1 MWWQNARDQA
11 VITLDSKTV
20 QIEIKTD
27 RLSHCSSYKRLI
39 NHQRIIRT
47 TTIMIANSQLFQ
59 EREILESAPPSLTT
73 ITQIQ
78 APQNRV
84 ITRPKRLGHRWS
96 LSLRHWLQCSRLFHT
111 EALIMAWCNLKI
123 SNQWVNNWICLT
135 TRTIISK
142 TVLMTVLTF
151 MAIAKTNNRQELL
164 VPEAAPTLWSQMSS
178 MKVPRC
184 FHRVF
189 QNHHKFYCKELKE
202 ISTLMKTNK
211 TSTIFILHLSIRI

>member
-1 MWWQNARDQA
+1 MAIKVR
-11 VITLDSKTV
+11 TV
-20 QIEIKTD
+20 MRTVLEMIVLVVKQIQLLTHWLEIL
-27 RLSHCSSYKRLI
+27 RLH
-39 NHQRIIRT
+39 HAIIR
-47 TTIMIANSQLFQ
+47 AS
-59 EREILESAPPSLTT
+59 
-73 ITQIQ
+73 
-78 APQNRV
+78 V
-84 ITRPKRLGHRWS
+84 WK
-96 LSLRHWLQCSRLFHT
+96 SLRHWLQCSRLFHT

-211 TSTIFILHLSIRI
+211 TCPSEFNHWTK